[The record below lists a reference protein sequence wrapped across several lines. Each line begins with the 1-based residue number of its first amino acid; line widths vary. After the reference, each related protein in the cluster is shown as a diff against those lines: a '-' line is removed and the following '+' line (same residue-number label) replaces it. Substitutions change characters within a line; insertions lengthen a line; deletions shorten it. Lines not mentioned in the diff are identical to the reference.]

1 MQSKVKNE
9 LLNINSVGKKELYN
23 DFNTISEIA
32 KKNNNLYFEEYSVG
46 DLLELDA
53 IFMKLALYCKRAL
66 ENKSVTNEEEVKNYF
81 DSEEEMEMYYRKMKS
96 KQRENEEKILH
107 NLPVEIKFDGE
118 IFIAKTPY
126 VFKRGYGGDY
136 SHVNYCVAEMV
147 KLAIK
152 NWLERNEK
160 DDLDFDNLTRKRTL
174 IILRRSKK
182 FTIGS
187 ICDNDNIEAGRIV
200 NAICDAFCISDNAKQ
215 LDHVIK
221 YEKCDNESKNGTYFI
236 LMDTETY
243 NNEPLKYMKYI

>member
-9 LLNINSVGKKELYN
+9 LLNMNSVGKKELYN
-23 DFNTISEIA
+23 DIKTISDITT
-32 KKNNNLYFEEYSVG
+32 KNNNLYFEEYSVD
-46 DLLELDA
+46 DLLKLDA

-66 ENKSVTNEEEVKNYF
+66 ENKNTIGQEEIKNYF
-81 DSEEEMEMYYRKMKS
+81 DSEEEMKMYYQKLKK
-96 KQRENEEKILH
+96 KQREEDEKLLQNI
-107 NLPVEIKFDGE
+107 PVEINFDGE
-118 IFIAKTPY
+118 IFVAKTPY

-136 SHVNYCVAEMV
+136 SHANYCVAKMV

-160 DDLDFDNLTRKRTL
+160 DALEFNDLTKNRTL

-182 FTIGS
+182 FTFSS
-187 ICDNDNIEAGRIV
+187 ICDNDNIEAGRII
-200 NAICDAFCISDNAKQ
+200 NAICDAFCISDGAKQ

-221 YEKCDNESKNGTYFI
+221 YEECDDENKNGTYFV
-236 LMDTETY
+236 LMNTKTY